1 MMEQIDN
8 ERRIQLALVDIKQAI
23 EKNKKEYE
31 DLQKKGLNLTKLD
44 YLDKHGPATINHDQ
58 HQEMYGRF
66 TRDEVI
72 SLSRRISQKVA
83 SNLSSQKTMND
94 KKNRSSFT
102 INEADKSK
110 RIVGDKET

>member
-44 YLDKHGPATINHDQ
+44 YLDKHGPIYH
-58 HQEMYGRF
+58 G
-66 TRDEVI
+66 
-72 SLSRRISQKVA
+72 
-83 SNLSSQKTMND
+83 
-94 KKNRSSFT
+94 
-102 INEADKSK
+102 
-110 RIVGDKET
+110 

>member
-1 MMEQIDN
+1 M
-8 ERRIQLALVDIKQAI
+8 
-23 EKNKKEYE
+23 
-31 DLQKKGLNLTKLD
+31 QKKGLNLTKLD
-44 YLDKHGPATINHDQ
+44 YLDKHGPATIAHDQ

-83 SNLSSQKTMND
+83 SNLNSQKTLND
-94 KKNRSSFT
+94 SKKRSSQT
-102 INEADKSK
+102 INVADRSK